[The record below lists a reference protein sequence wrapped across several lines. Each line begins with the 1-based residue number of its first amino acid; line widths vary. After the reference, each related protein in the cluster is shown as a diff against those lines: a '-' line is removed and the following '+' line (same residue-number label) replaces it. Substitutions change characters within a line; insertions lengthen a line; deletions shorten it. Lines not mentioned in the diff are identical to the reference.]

1 MVAILATLAGL
12 LALLMGLLAVPVLFV
27 IDVERGEAVRA
38 RWHVSWLFGLVKVR
52 SPHRRAASSTSASDT
67 RRAQVSANRRK
78 GAPRSGSAVLR
89 TRGLVRRVVQ
99 LAFALSRKVELER
112 FHLDAAFG
120 FENPA
125 DTGLVYGCLAPFLV
139 LAAARG
145 LDIQCMPMFLEPG
158 VRGVLGATVRARP
171 LVVLGTIIGF
181 LVSPPVVRA
190 MGAAWRT
197 KR

>member
-1 MVAILATLAGL
+1 MVAIVAALAGL
-12 LALLMGLLAVPVLFV
+12 LALLVGLLAVPVVFV
-27 IDVERGEAVRA
+27 IDAERGETVSAQ
-38 RWHVSWLFGLVKVR
+38 WQVSWLFGLVNVR
-52 SPHRRAASSTSASDT
+52 SPNRRAASSTPASDT
-67 RRAQVSANRRK
+67 RPAHVSTNGRK

-99 LAFALSRKVELER
+99 LVIALSRKVELER
-112 FHLDAAFG
+112 FHVDAAFG

-125 DTGLVYGCLAPFLV
+125 DTGFVYGCLAPLLV

-145 LDIQCMPMFLEPG
+145 LDIQCMPMFFESG
-158 VRGVLGATVRARP
+158 VRGLLGATIRARP
-171 LVVLGTIIGF
+171 LIVLGTIVGF

-190 MGAAWRT
+190 VNAAWRA